1 MGSQYAITT
10 QHTGPTNSANAGMYG
25 NNPMLKYV
33 EEETYYGQH
42 VRFRFVFDANLKTER
57 AAVVKFLEDVVK
69 YGNALASVQ
78 TAKAYLNL

>member
-1 MGSQYAITT
+1 
-10 QHTGPTNSANAGMYG
+10 MYG

-33 EEETYYGQH
+33 EEETYYGEQ
-42 VRFRFVFDANLKTER
+42 RFRFVFDANLKTER